1 MLKFAILAATAGL
14 VASILSDTAATIVL
28 FAAAAVAIAGFWW
41 KFAVPFAQLTLS
53 LKTLPKDL
61 EEAKRERATDR
72 ETLTEIKAQQ
82 DEIAEHVGA
91 VEQTVEAVQRQ
102 AGRIEK
108 GAEIAAE
115 RAEAA
120 INVAEAVRRQLGVV
134 ARGDGEKDP

>member
-1 MLKFAILAATAGL
+1 MLKFAILAATAGV
-14 VASILSDTAATIVL
+14 VASVLNDTAGTIVL
-28 FAAAAVAIAGFWW
+28 FAAAAVALAGFWW

-61 EEAKRERATDR
+61 EEARKDRAKDR
-72 ETLTEIKAQQ
+72 ETLTEIKEQQ
-82 DEIAEHVGA
+82 DELIVH
-91 VEQTVEAVQRQ
+91 VEAVELKVNDVAKQ

-134 ARGDGEKDP
+134 ARGDGEKEP